1 MKLDRNYILGRLKA
15 LGMTQRELADKVGV
29 TESMISHVLSGK
41 ADLNTRRIGFLCEAL
56 ECQPNDVYEIG
67 ERSEVSR

>member
-56 ECQPNDVYEIG
+56 ECQPDDVYEIG